1 MIASLVLIVA
11 ALILPT
17 ILVLGALFLL
27 GSVVVALAD
36 GSVPGGGLR
45 RPTI

>member
-1 MIASLVLIVA
+1 MIASILLVA
-11 ALILPT
+11 AVLALPT

-27 GSVVVALAD
+27 GSALVALAD

-45 RPTI
+45 RPSI